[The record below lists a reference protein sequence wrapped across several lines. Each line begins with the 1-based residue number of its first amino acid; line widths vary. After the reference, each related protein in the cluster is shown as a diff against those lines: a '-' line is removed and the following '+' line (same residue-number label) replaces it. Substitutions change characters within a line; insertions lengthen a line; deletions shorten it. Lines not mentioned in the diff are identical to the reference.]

1 MTSVG
6 GGAVAFPV
14 MTLAL
19 TINPNV
25 SRDFILM
32 IQSIGM
38 TAASFT
44 IFFMRVRVEWR
55 AIIWCSLGG
64 IGGIIFGFHLVDPY
78 IASTTKKLG
87 FVSIWMAFA
96 TVFIF
101 LNRSAKRRTFC
112 DIIDFNWWRLLVL
125 VLFGFIGGIFTSFF
139 GNGLDISSFAI
150 LTLLFRI
157 SEKVATPT
165 SVIVMAFNSIVG
177 FYWRGVI
184 MADITQ
190 EAVDYWLVSIPVVVI
205 GAPFGSLVG
214 SHFHRLVLAALVII
228 LDTFA
233 FASAYAIVE
242 PLTAALVGGCIG
254 VMVAC
259 IGLFI
264 GFVYAGE
271 RLMQLHDAKEQTM
284 DTESITPDK
293 RSVELKS
300 TKEDVTMESINDIV
314 YIADTHLCNNMTYV
328 NDAHAVP
335 LNVTKL

>member
-6 GGAVAFPV
+6 GGAIAFPV

-19 TINPNV
+19 NIDPAI
-25 SRDFILM
+25 SRDFVLM

-44 IFFMRVRVEWR
+44 IFFMRVRIEWR
-55 AIIWCSLGG
+55 ALIWCSLGG
-64 IGGIIFGFHLVDPY
+64 IGGIIFGLHLVDPY
-78 IASTTKKLG
+78 LSSAAKKLG

-96 TVFIF
+96 AVLIF
-101 LNRSAKRRTFC
+101 LNRSAKRRTC
-112 DIIDFNWWRLLVL
+112 STILDFNWWRLLVL
-125 VLFGFIGGIFTSFF
+125 ILFGFIGGIFSSFS
-139 GNGLDISSFAI
+139 GSGLDISSFMI
-150 LTLLFRI
+150 LTLLFNI

-190 EAVDYWLVSIPVVVI
+190 EALDYWLVCIPVVVI
-205 GAPFGSLVG
+205 GAPFGSLMG

-233 FASAYAIVE
+233 FVSAYVIVE
-242 PLTAALVGGCIG
+242 PLTAALIGGCVG

-259 IGLFI
+259 IALFI
-264 GFVYAGE
+264 GFVFAGE
-271 RLMQLHDAKEQTM
+271 KLMKIHDEKEREQEIKSVISDHNPVDDLRVLPAYDNSAYVT
-284 DTESITPDK
+284 DTKPTSCDM
-293 RSVELKS
+293 
-300 TKEDVTMESINDIV
+300 TKM
-314 YIADTHLCNNMTYV
+314 
-328 NDAHAVP
+328 
-335 LNVTKL
+335 